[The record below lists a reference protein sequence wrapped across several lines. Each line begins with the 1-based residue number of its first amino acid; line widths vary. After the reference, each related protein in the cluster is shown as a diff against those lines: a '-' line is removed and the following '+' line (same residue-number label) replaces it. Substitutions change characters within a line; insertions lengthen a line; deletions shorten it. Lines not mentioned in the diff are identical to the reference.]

1 MSRVKLNTVSID
13 MWNTNNRHGTTEM
26 AVYEGFLMQMQL
38 QAQSLG
44 NIVVR
49 GLGVWVTLLA
59 GMYLF
64 G

>member
-1 MSRVKLNTVSID
+1 

>member
-1 MSRVKLNTVSID
+1 METKTEYQPQLAESLIRSI
-13 MWNTNNRHGTTEM
+13 GVEE